1 MIPPPFSR
9 HLSAADCIAKVA
21 LSRFPIAPKSFMLYM
36 PLLLIMVI
44 SVIFAF
50 LLLGFYTRKCYNT
63 SRTDII
69 YSQKMHRW
77 SKMDLIYYK
86 SEYDLISS
94 DRTDEIT
101 PPHAHESLEII
112 HFKKGT
118 CITNIN
124 GNEIECLPGNLI
136 VIFPNTVH
144 SHKCSPDCKYQIHI
158 IALDI
163 LEEFQHILFSKMPE
177 DPLIRNPDAY
187 ALKLFEDIFRFGD
200 SLSPVTK
207 KGLLLAMVSLILE
220 DITFSEKN
228 NRIANIGKII
238 DFCNNHFKEKISLN
252 TLSKEIGIS
261 RSHISHTF
269 PKE

>member
-1 MIPPPFSR
+1 
-9 HLSAADCIAKVA
+9 
-21 LSRFPIAPKSFMLYM
+21 
-36 PLLLIMVI
+36 
-44 SVIFAF
+44 
-50 LLLGFYTRKCYNT
+50 
-63 SRTDII
+63 
-69 YSQKMHRW
+69 
-77 SKMDLIYYK
+77 MDLIYYK

-163 LEEFQHILFSKMPE
+163 LEEFQHILLSKTPKN
-177 DPLIRNPDAY
+177 PLICNPNGY
-187 ALKLFEDIFRFGD
+187 TLKLFEDIFELGD

-269 PKE
+269 SERIKMNFRDYINSLRIKHSVRLMNSGNMTITEIAYESGFESIRTFNRVFKQYYNMSPSEYRKTRL

>member
-1 MIPPPFSR
+1 M
-9 HLSAADCIAKVA
+9 
-21 LSRFPIAPKSFMLYM
+21 
-36 PLLLIMVI
+36 
-44 SVIFAF
+44 
-50 LLLGFYTRKCYNT
+50 N
-63 SRTDII
+63 
-69 YSQKMHRW
+69 
-77 SKMDLIYYK
+77 LIYYK

-187 ALKLFEDIFRFGD
+187 ALKLFEDVFRFGD

-220 DITFSEKN
+220 NITFSKKSN
-228 NRIANIGKII
+228 HIANIGKII
-238 DFCNNHFKEKISLN
+238 DFCNNHFKEKISLD

-269 PKE
+269 SERIKMNFRDYINSLRIKHSVRLMNSGNMTITEIAYESGFESIRTFNRVFKQYYNMSPSEYRKTRL

>member
-1 MIPPPFSR
+1 
-9 HLSAADCIAKVA
+9 
-21 LSRFPIAPKSFMLYM
+21 
-36 PLLLIMVI
+36 
-44 SVIFAF
+44 
-50 LLLGFYTRKCYNT
+50 
-63 SRTDII
+63 
-69 YSQKMHRW
+69 MHRW

-269 PKE
+269 SERIKMNFRDYINSLRIKHSVRLMNSGNMTITEIAYESGFESIRTFNRVFKQYYNMSPSEYRKTRL

>member
-1 MIPPPFSR
+1 
-9 HLSAADCIAKVA
+9 
-21 LSRFPIAPKSFMLYM
+21 
-36 PLLLIMVI
+36 
-44 SVIFAF
+44 
-50 LLLGFYTRKCYNT
+50 
-63 SRTDII
+63 
-69 YSQKMHRW
+69 
-77 SKMDLIYYK
+77 MDLIYYK

-269 PKE
+269 SERIKMNFRDYINSLRIKHSVRLMNSGNMTITEIAYESGFESIRTFNRVFKQYYNMSPSEYRKTRL

>member
-1 MIPPPFSR
+1 
-9 HLSAADCIAKVA
+9 
-21 LSRFPIAPKSFMLYM
+21 
-36 PLLLIMVI
+36 
-44 SVIFAF
+44 
-50 LLLGFYTRKCYNT
+50 
-63 SRTDII
+63 
-69 YSQKMHRW
+69 
-77 SKMDLIYYK
+77 
-86 SEYDLISS
+86 
-94 DRTDEIT
+94 
-101 PPHAHESLEII
+101 
-112 HFKKGT
+112 
-118 CITNIN
+118 
-124 GNEIECLPGNLI
+124 
-136 VIFPNTVH
+136 
-144 SHKCSPDCKYQIHI
+144 
-158 IALDI
+158 
-163 LEEFQHILFSKMPE
+163 MPE

-269 PKE
+269 SERIKMNFRDYINSLRIKHSVRLMNSGNMTITEIAYESGFESIRTINRVFKQYYNMSPSEYRKTRL

>member
-1 MIPPPFSR
+1 
-9 HLSAADCIAKVA
+9 
-21 LSRFPIAPKSFMLYM
+21 
-36 PLLLIMVI
+36 
-44 SVIFAF
+44 
-50 LLLGFYTRKCYNT
+50 
-63 SRTDII
+63 
-69 YSQKMHRW
+69 
-77 SKMDLIYYK
+77 MDLIYYK

-118 CITNIN
+118 CITNIS

-144 SHKCSPDCKYQIHI
+144 RYKCSPDCKYQIHI

-269 PKE
+269 SERIKMNFRDYINSLRIKHSVRLMNSGNMTITEIAYESGFESIRTFNRVFKQYYNMSPSEYRKTRL